1 MFLHCALLTVN
12 AGDCDL
18 SLMRSFFEG
27 IFTVSR
33 VRLRRFGFTLI
44 ELLVVIAIIAI
55 LIALLLPAVQQAREA
70 ARRTQCKNN
79 LKQMGLALHNYH
91 DVYNR
96 FTERKYGSTGRW
108 DLTAAG
114 TVQQSNSGRITG
126 FVGML
131 PYLEQAPMYNQIQA
145 GDPTAATPIAPGGP
159 RGDQSWTVWNT
170 APPMLKCPSDN
181 GATTP
186 FSHSY
191 CFSLGDQ
198 VQNANTAVTTRGV
211 FGQHNFKGIRDIV
224 DGTSNTIAMSEMLS
238 MVPTGTGPD
247 VGFTAA
253 ANQIEI
259 GMALANNVT
268 GIVASPSICRTV
280 ANGRY
285 YVSGTN
291 VRGRRGIKW
300 TDGPAS
306 LVAFNTVL
314 PPNAPICA
322 DGGNWG
328 DQNNIVLPPHS
339 RHTGGVHGLMCDGAV
354 RFISENID
362 TGNTAAQQSTGG
374 QSVYGTWG
382 AIGSTAGSEVV
393 GEF

>member
-1 MFLHCALLTVN
+1 M
-12 AGDCDL
+12 
-18 SLMRSFFEG
+18 
-27 IFTVSR
+27 SR
-33 VRLRRFGFTLI
+33 YRFRRFGFTLI

-79 LKQMGLALHNYH
+79 LKQLGLALHNYH
-91 DVYNR
+91 DVFGK
-96 FTERKYGSTGRW
+96 FTERKYGSSGTW
-108 DLTAAG
+108 SLSVAG
-114 TVQQSNSGRITG
+114 TVQQSNSARVTG
-126 FVGML
+126 FVGLL
-131 PYLEQAPMYNQIQA
+131 PYFDQAPMFNQIQA
-145 GDPTAATPIAPGGP
+145 GDPTAGTPIAPGGP
-159 RGDQSWTVWNT
+159 RGDQNWAVWNT

-186 FSHSY
+186 SSHSY
-191 CFSLGDQ
+191 CFSHGDQ
-198 VQNANTAVTTRGV
+198 VENINNAIRTRGL
-211 FGQHNFKGIRDIV
+211 FGRAFFNSIRDVV
-224 DGTSNTIAMSEMLS
+224 DGTSNTIAMSELLS
-238 MVPTGTGPD
+238 QVPTGAGPD

-259 GMALANNVT
+259 GMALANNIS
-268 GIVASPSICRTV
+268 GLIASPSLCRTV
-280 ANGRY
+280 VNGRY

-300 TDGPAS
+300 TDGPS
-306 LVAFNTVL
+306 TLVSFNTVL

-328 DQNNIVLPPHS
+328 DQNNSVLPPQS

-354 RFISENID
+354 RFISDNID
-362 TGNTAAQQSTGG
+362 TGNTAAQQPVGGG

-382 AIGSTAGSEVV
+382 RIGSIAGSEAV